1 MLKAHQAC
9 IDLGKDVLRIQG
21 REVKFLS
28 EHELPDKAR
37 DMHAASQS
45 AAEHLPPAGPSTST
59 PSGSAPR
66 ASFPGSGNTLAS
78 ASQSQPSTTPAS
90 SSTPTP
96 RAERSGAGQSQ
107 WSEDHIQTLMNF
119 GVSREVAIETLNAA
133 NGNIEVAAS
142 LLF

>member
-37 DMHAASQS
+37 DMHAASQN
-45 AAEHLPPAGPSTST
+45 AAEHLPPAGASTST
-59 PSGSAPR
+59 ASGSTPQ
-66 ASFPGSGNTLAS
+66 ASFPGAGNTLTS
-78 ASQSQPSTTPAS
+78 VPRNQP
-90 SSTPTP
+90 SSTPTSSRP
-96 RAERSGAGQSQ
+96 PAPTSGGSTAGQSQ
-107 WSEDHIQTLMNF
+107 WSEEHIQTLMNF
-119 GVSREVAIETLNAA
+119 GVTREEAIQTLNAA